1 MKPAGRKIS
10 AGTYIML
17 IMTLLIVI
25 GSTMVMFR
33 LFSGNS
39 FDLNRPRKEQ
49 NSLSGKAGSAGAES
63 ASSFGSDG
71 SESKRERS
79 SQIYYTSDEGNGSAP
94 VNAGGRFSLSIAGTA
109 AMEGDIRKSGYIS
122 EVKKYDLSD
131 TMLLLKNEL
140 QSDINIVFFE
150 NLLMDNGKPTDIV
163 APSAAADMLRDAG
176 FNMAACGFHGA
187 WNQKETGISETRK
200 HLQDAGI
207 APVGI
212 YNPGEPDPIQ
222 VINYGGIPTVIL
234 QYTDTISQKDRKN
247 KSNANLAAAVP
258 AANPD
263 EIAADIETARIKGA
277 DLVIIL
283 MNWGTRGNKEPNRN
297 QRILAQEIA
306 DAGADIIIGS
316 GSRIPQTAE
325 YLTARRKDGSEANVL
340 CVWSLGVTLSKDRSS
355 AAKLAGYLF
364 TAEFVMD
371 SSREVRIS
379 ETSFTPLY
387 TWRYVQEKR
396 ESYRCVAANRTPPGG
411 MDIKQ
416 QNSMNKAADYTRETL
431 KDSPLMER

>member
-1 MKPAGRKIS
+1 MRPAGRKIS

-17 IMTLLIVI
+17 IMTLLTVI
-25 GSTMVMFR
+25 GTTMVMIR

-39 FDLNRPRKEQ
+39 FDLNRPRKEPD
-49 NSLSGKAGSAGAES
+49 LTSGKAASADAES
-63 ASSFGSDG
+63 SSGRG
-71 SESKRERS
+71 TEGAESKRERA
-79 SQIYYTSDEGNGSAP
+79 SQIYYQPDEGNGSAP
-94 VNAGGRFSLSIAGTA
+94 VNAGGRFSLTIAGTA
-109 AMEGDIRKSGYIS
+109 ALEGDIRKSGYIS

-140 QSDINIVFFE
+140 QSDINIVFLE

-163 APSAAADMLRDAG
+163 APSAAAEMLRDAG
-176 FNMAACGFHGA
+176 FNIAACGFHGA
-187 WNQKETGISETRK
+187 WNQKETGIAETRK
-200 HLQDAGI
+200 HLQDANI
-207 APVGI
+207 TPIGI
-212 YNPGEPDPIQ
+212 YNPEEPNPVQI
-222 VINYGGIPTVIL
+222 VNYGGIPTVIL

-247 KSNANLAAAVP
+247 KSNANLAASVP
-258 AANPD
+258 AANPED
-263 EIAADIETARIKGA
+263 IAADIENARMKGA
-277 DLVIIL
+277 NLVIIL
-283 MNWGTRGNKEPNRN
+283 MNWGTRGNKEPNKN
-297 QRILAQEIA
+297 QRILAQKIA

-325 YLTARRKDGSEANVL
+325 YLTARRKDGSETNVL

-355 AAKLAGYLF
+355 ATKLAGYLF

-371 SSREVRIS
+371 SSRDVRIS
-379 ETSFTPLY
+379 EASFTPLY
-387 TWRYVQEKR
+387 TWRYSQEKR